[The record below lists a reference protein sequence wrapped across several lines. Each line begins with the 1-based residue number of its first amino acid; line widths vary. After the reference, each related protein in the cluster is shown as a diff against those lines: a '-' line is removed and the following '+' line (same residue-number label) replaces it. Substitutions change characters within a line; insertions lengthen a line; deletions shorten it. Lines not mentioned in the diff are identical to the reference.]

1 MLYKY
6 HQLKIFLKH
15 FTQILDKLVVTDHS
29 CENERK
35 TNLAYMLVI
44 LNK

>member
-6 HQLKIFLKH
+6 HQVKIFFKN
-15 FTQILDKLVVTDHS
+15 TAAQILDKLVVTDHL

-35 TNLAYMLVI
+35 TI
-44 LNK
+44 